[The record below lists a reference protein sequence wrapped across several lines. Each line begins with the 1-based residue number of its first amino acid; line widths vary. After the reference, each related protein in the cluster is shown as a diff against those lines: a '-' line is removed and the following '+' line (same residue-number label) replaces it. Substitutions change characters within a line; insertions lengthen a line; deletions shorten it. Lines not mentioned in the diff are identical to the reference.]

1 MEVIVHKIRLL
12 DVERAAAFED
22 WVLGTDYAACPEL
35 PSVREFSVQKVSD
48 DPAAPFHYF
57 ETIAVTSGA
66 EFERDMGALAF
77 VSLVERFSTMAEV
90 VEEIAGARLGD
101 GYRAG

>member
-35 PSVREFSVQKVSD
+35 PSVREF
-48 DPAAPFHYF
+48 AP
-57 ETIAVTSGA
+57 
-66 EFERDMGALAF
+66 R
-77 VSLVERFSTMAEV
+77 
-90 VEEIAGARLGD
+90 
-101 GYRAG
+101 